1 MFGRI
6 IALILAILLIPI
18 FIILSLIIFLNDGFP
33 ILFIQKRSGKN
44 NIMFNLYKFRTMKK
58 ETPDIATHLMKKKNN
73 YILKS
78 GYFLRKTSLDELPQ
92 IFNIIKGDIT
102 FIGPR
107 PALHNQED
115 LIALRN
121 NYNISSLKPGIT
133 GWAQVNGRDSLSI
146 EEKVKYD
153 YEYLKNKN
161 FRLDCLII
169 YRTII
174 KVLLA
179 KDIS

>member
-1 MFGRI
+1 MLAKI
-6 IALILAILLIPI
+6 IALLLTIILIPV
-18 FIILSLIIFLNDGFP
+18 FIILGLTIFLNDGLP
-33 ILFIQKRSGKN
+33 IIFVQKRSGQSNK
-44 NIMFNLYKFRTMKK
+44 MFNLYKFRTMKK
-58 ETPDIATHLMKKKNN
+58 ETPDIATHLMGEKSNH
-73 YILKS
+73 ILKS

-92 IFNIIKGDIT
+92 LFNIIKGDIT

-107 PALHNQED
+107 PALYNQED
-115 LIALRN
+115 LIALREKYKIN
-121 NYNISSLKPGIT
+121 NLTPGVT

-153 YEYLKNKN
+153 YEYLKNKS

-169 YRTII
+169 YRTIV

-179 KDIS
+179 KDIL

>member
-1 MFGRI
+1 MFAKI
-6 IALILAILLIPI
+6 IALLLTLLLIPV
-18 FIILSLIIFLNDGFP
+18 FIILGLIIFLNDGFP
-33 ILFIQKRSGKN
+33 IIFVQKRSGRN
-44 NIMFNLYKFRTMKK
+44 NKIFNLYKFRTMEK
-58 ETPDIATHLMKKKNN
+58 ETPDIATHLMEEKNN
-73 YILKS
+73 HILKS

-92 IFNIIKGDIT
+92 LFNIMKGDIT

-115 LIALRN
+115 LIALRDRYDIN
-121 NYNISSLKPGIT
+121 NLKPGIT
-133 GWAQVNGRDSLSI
+133 GWAQINGRDSLSI

-153 YEYLKNKN
+153 YEYLKNKS

-169 YRTII
+169 YKTII

-179 KDIS
+179 KNIL